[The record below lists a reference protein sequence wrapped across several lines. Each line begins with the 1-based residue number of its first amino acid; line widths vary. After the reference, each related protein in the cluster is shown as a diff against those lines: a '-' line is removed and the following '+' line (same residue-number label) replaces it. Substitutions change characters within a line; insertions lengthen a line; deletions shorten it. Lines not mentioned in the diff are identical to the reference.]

1 MKRIFLMIILCFS
14 CLALNAQRKME
25 FVDSYND
32 IDENDIPFFND
43 VYMKIIDEN
52 CFVEVYE
59 KTPGYEIE
67 TWKHVADGNLKN
79 FDISTFDNGYMIVKE
94 NYLLDKSE
102 SCLVEIYEKGKFVEV
117 VSLPVALMNY
127 PDVQRY
133 FLGRNE
139 HGWSRYMSYFA
150 KCLCQYNGYWGKIF
164 IRINNEDIPQ
174 IYIKLYDNN
183 YPVDRYNAQMY
194 ENAKESIQFIDRY
207 TGEKFLDNEKSNKK

>member
-1 MKRIFLMIILCFS
+1 MKKYCLFIILCLS
-14 CLALNAQRKME
+14 CIALNAQRKME
-25 FVDSYND
+25 QVDFYYA
-32 IDENDIPFFND
+32 DENDIPYFND

-59 KTPGYEIE
+59 KTPGYERP

-79 FDISTFDNGYMIVKE
+79 FDISTFDNGYMIVRE
-94 NYLLDKSE
+94 NHLLGKDE

-139 HGWSRYMSYFA
+139 HGYSTRIGYYGE
-150 KCLCQYNGYWGKIF
+150 CLCQYNGYWG
-164 IRINNEDIPQ
+164 RIWVNVRGKNGPE
-174 IYIKLYDNN
+174 IYIKLFDNN
-183 YPVDRYNAQMY
+183 YPIDRYKAQMY
-194 ENAKESIQFIDRY
+194 ENAKETIKFIDRY
-207 TGEKFLDNEKSNKK
+207 TGEKYLNNEKSNKK